1 MYQGKPMQIEI
12 SKSDY
17 KALLEL
23 SERCVAIIKSK
34 EPTIREYNAARRL
47 GLVIRKLQKK
57 NRGLPE

>member
-1 MYQGKPMQIEI
+1 MQIEI

-17 KALLEL
+17 KALLDL